1 MNRFTPRAWRRFVG
15 VAVVL
20 CALMLLA
27 PRPALAQTTPEPADA
42 NRRQLV
48 LVVRFAGDATGDGA
62 SGLNAAYPYG
72 GAYRTQYESFLRDLN
87 GEVSSKT
94 TLQTLYSYIKTVS
107 LGQCRLASVTPQYD
121 ASTGR
126 VAYLT
131 LPGSRGSYRAS
142 ESIAADAVKA
152 FSAAYPA
159 FDASVLDGNGDGL
172 ADTVTATTRFDP
184 QDESGSTIITLTAAL
199 GRGETVERQ
208 WTEENYLSI
217 AVLMAE
223 SVISPDRDALVL
235 GLEVSGSNY
244 GAAETHILE
253 LIDGELTERYRTENA
268 STISGTYLTGR
279 EDSPLCDV
287 RIPLLVDKW
296 HAPEYHTL
304 SWNGTGW
311 DETPDGYFTDA
322 ETVTVTGGR
331 VLTLALRG
339 RYTGEEF
346 GPRLIYDQIQVFDGD
361 MMFNPNMLLQTIL
374 PEDVPGDDRFPDQIF
389 VADNPSH
396 VWIQDINFDGAED
409 FAVLCDSTR
418 NQGCRWFRWNEG
430 QGQFEY
436 AFSLAGEVELV
447 PEGQRLIEACW
458 TEEWE
463 DKLYNIYSFNNRG
476 WMILESSPE
485 SPLPS
490 CRKI

>member
-1 MNRFTPRAWRRFVG
+1 MNNKIPRTPFSTPLSGSAKETEIRIRNIMSGPKKRPP
-15 VAVVL
+15 VL
-20 CALMLLA
+20 FLSLVFSVCIFCGNLVSCQVKETEA
-27 PRPALAQTTPEPADA
+27 PNA
-42 NRRQLV
+42 
-48 LVVRFAGDATGDGA
+48 GA
-62 SGLNAAYPYG
+62 SSSLA
-72 GAYRTQYESFLRDLN
+72 DLPDPPKQKP
-87 GEVSSKT
+87 EAKVWEY
-94 TLQTLYSYIKTVS
+94 QAV
-107 LGQCRLASVTPQYD
+107 LGDLEDVD
-121 ASTGR
+121 
-126 VAYLT
+126 
-131 LPGSRGSYRAS
+131 
-142 ESIAADAVKA
+142 
-152 FSAAYPA
+152 
-159 FDASVLDGNGDGL
+159 LDGDGL

-184 QDESGSTIITLTAAL
+184 QNESGSTIITLTAAL

-208 WTEENYLSI
+208 WTEEGWLGI
-217 AVLMAE
+217 GDLMAGYLT
-223 SVISPDRDALVL
+223 SPDRDALVL
-235 GLEVSGSNY
+235 ELYSPTSTY
-244 GAAETHILE
+244 GAAEMYIFE
-253 LIDGELTERYRTENA
+253 LTDGSLTERYRTEDET
-268 STISGTYLTGR
+268 TISGAYLTGR

-296 HAPEYHTL
+296 HDPEYYTL

-311 DETPDGYFTDA
+311 DFVGDGYFTDA

-339 RYTGEEF
+339 RVSGEEF
-346 GPRLIYDQIQVFDGD
+346 GPHLIYDQIQVFDGD

-389 VADNPSH
+389 SADGSAC

-458 TEEWE
+458 TEDWE

-476 WMILESSPE
+476 WLILESTWDTMVE
-485 SPLPS
+485 AQNA
-490 CRKI
+490 CQEDF